1 MASSAPPPTA
11 SALSE
16 AVVQY
21 SGWHRGSTSPDF
33 IPRCTGVPLGRIPR
47 TTPPMVHFMGWPFT
61 VPAMSPGLDLV
72 TDVQYPG

>member
-47 TTPPMVHFMGWPFT
+47 TTPPMVHFMG
-61 VPAMSPGLDLV
+61 
-72 TDVQYPG
+72 